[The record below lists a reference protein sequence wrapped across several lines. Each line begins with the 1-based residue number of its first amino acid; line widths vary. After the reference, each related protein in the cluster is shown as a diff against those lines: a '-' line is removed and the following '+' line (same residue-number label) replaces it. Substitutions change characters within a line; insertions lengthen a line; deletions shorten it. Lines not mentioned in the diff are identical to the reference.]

1 MDFIYDWDD
10 QGDQFSFEDSD
21 RFEEDSLC
29 SWVSEAESVC
39 NNNWRG
45 WKKNSNGT
53 GGGDRLTSAVPPA
66 TGISSSLT
74 EVPSLVELTAKTTA
88 LHIPFEVVE
97 RVYPP
102 VPENLQLR
110 IAFWSFPENEED
122 IRLYSCLANGSP
134 DEFQRGEHMVRNKA
148 VKDVLQIGF
157 HLSGTVVPSHPM
169 TQQHGTS
176 ATFNVAITFDRR
188 RISSCSCTCSSASK
202 WCSHVVA
209 LCLYR
214 IHHPSSVCLRAPVS
228 ESLSRL
234 HREQLQKFAQY
245 LISEFPRLI
254 LPTAQRLLDELLLSQ
269 GSAINKVCGAP
280 DPTAGPP
287 ATEMTHWFLD
297 EAILHEN
304 IKKTLIRFSGPS
316 PIVFSDVNSLYLS
329 STAPQAAAEWTNL
342 LRPLRGRMPEGIW
355 NLLSIVREMYRRRDS
370 NAISLLRILTEECI
384 ICDQI
389 VIWWFTTR
397 TSALHSQ
404 HGNHGHRA
412 SSNSSTAAA
421 QHACA
426 SMCEEIVTLWRLAA
440 LNPINSRQDRGNH
453 EQEFRK
459 WHLQVIEKARKARG
473 PSHWVG
479 AGGTGGNNNNLRKVD
494 IEVFAGFKPA
504 IEACMLDW
512 SDFPIE
518 GVTHRET
525 RIPRVK
531 VDQGSDSNNQPS
543 GSNHLV
549 KTPESSTAG
558 TPTCRSSPECS
569 KQEVNVVVSSS
580 LQAESPGSKE
590 EKVKVESDSETLLRA
605 NSSDSSM
612 SSSSDRV
619 EGYQTGA
626 SLSHSDD
633 TDSDVQTVSNFA
645 SKQSSDGKHLQPH
658 GAEIKDTGSQGSNS
672 PREGAAAGDKPS
684 GKRKTKS
691 KHVDRGDS
699 DLTDSEAGLVAEPLR
714 REQESDSSNDARAGR
729 KQALQV
735 EQRESRESQPSSD
748 EYQMYYYDTRQAKA
762 AEPTPP
768 KKKNDTPN
776 PFVGIKKM
784 EDRIE
789 IMFSRAEA
797 LHAHGYT
804 RHACKLAIQLAEEML
819 DKPPV
824 LDAPPPTGLSNR
836 ARKKHVHSQSV
847 LTSMT
852 LSKAAFL
859 CSVLS
864 EQSECHHLAFR
875 MGMFGLELPRQPA
888 STKALEVKLNS
899 QETDLVTLLK
909 RIPLGPSEL
918 GMIRERAQ
926 KLQEGTLRSRGEALL
941 PIMLAS
947 FIFDALCLPGQ
958 PAANIPRTSVRL
970 ALVRER
976 TPNDE
981 KMGFEA
987 AVAAMAMK
995 ANVSEADHPLLCE
1008 GTRRQRGDLALA
1020 MLSHYKEDQGK
1031 FRQILDALL
1040 DKQGPK
1046 THKTPCA
1053 APNPINPVVSR
1064 PSQQVPTHGH
1074 GHAHN
1079 HTHPQSHMPHP
1090 QTATGDDIAARIAQN
1105 MGELSMTGM
1114 PPGQPTGIKP
1124 QDVKRGKGGTKD
1136 GHDSCEGGSDSNSR
1150 KDKKSKSRLEAPGP
1164 RPVSSGPPLTVSGNS
1179 NLDPAMCRIG
1189 QPNISQAGGGR
1200 NRGEFPTISG
1210 EDDGSHHPSTHG
1222 PPGAS
1227 NHPSTTTGIGYWGR
1241 IFGRHPR
1248 KSKGMA
1254 SIDSSAPETTSSDN
1268 SPTLA
1273 RRVPPGGWGRY
1284 HGPGSDSG
1292 SSGNS
1297 SDSVSSSSSGE
1308 RGSGARPK
1316 LREAEPSPGQ
1326 GIPVSLMRANPV
1338 SIPVAPENLNENK
1351 ACIAAGKAN
1360 RGRKGGRNDNCPT
1373 VPNQPSE
1380 ASAHF
1385 FFELAKTVL
1394 NRAGGSSSTALFTQE
1409 CTNSNHSGPHRGLH
1423 LCAFEIGLYALRL
1436 HNAVTPNWLSRTY
1449 SSHVSWITG
1458 QAMEIGSAAINLL
1471 VETWEGHLTPTEA
1484 ASLADRASRGRD
1496 PNMVRA
1502 AAQLAL
1508 SCLSHAHALN
1518 PTDVNRALMQCKEQ
1532 DIMMLQK
1539 ACVAVES
1546 AAKGG
1551 DVYPEVLFNV
1561 AKQWEWL
1568 HDNSTGQGNHSNQR
1582 HQHHHHHQQHQ
1593 HDSDEDKSTAADEGT
1608 GEEIGPVVPFVN
1620 APVRGIV
1627 PQQRVVGLPY
1637 GLAQPHAV
1645 PIVYHHPEYQE
1656 YVAVDPY
1663 MARHQFGNAAHA
1675 MPVGDHRLQHRPP
1688 MPPDAHNMQWLPH
1701 HQYHGPCPYNANV
1714 AMPGMAVS
1722 VPRTAFQPTQVMQL
1736 PPGQAMAQR
1745 PIIQYPMPPTIIH
1758 ARPNVIQQQQQQ
1770 QHPVQPIPNMAQPIA
1785 PQQHPGL
1792 FYLHATYRV
1801 GMLGI
1806 DTLAR
1811 RVHDE
1816 RTQSRFSPNPPYGE
1830 DIKWLMEISKRL
1842 GVSYVQQFCA
1852 CVLSVVVSPF
1862 VLHTITWEAAHYL
1875 ASMNHTSVQANLRSP
1890 ILSPIV
1896 QKCVQMYIQCIHQ
1909 RMYHI
1914 TPPEY
1919 DDFISVVQSAQK
1931 AFSMQ
1936 AGGQAQ
1942 FKDFIQSLR
1951 RLPRCKHDLWVR
1963 LSATLSPSLFEHSS
1977 SSSASSPSTT
1987 TVSTNH

>member
-45 WKKNSNGT
+45 WKKTSNGS
-53 GGGDRLTSAVPPA
+53 GGGGSGGDRLSSVTPSS
-66 TGISSSLT
+66 GSSSTIT
-74 EVPSLVELTAKTTA
+74 EEVCSLVELTAKTVA

-148 VKDVLQIGF
+148 VRDVLQIGF

-169 TQQHGTS
+169 TQQHGAS

-214 IHHPSSVCLRAPVS
+214 IHHPTAVCLRAPVS

-269 GSAINKVCGAP
+269 ASAINKVCGAP

-389 VIWWFTTR
+389 VIWWFSTR

-412 SSNSSTAAA
+412 NSNSSTAAA

-440 LNPINSRQDRGNH
+440 LNPINSRQDRGGH

-459 WHLQVIEKARKARG
+459 WHLQVIEKARKSRG
-473 PSHWVG
+473 PSHCW
-479 AGGTGGNNNNLRKVD
+479 TGGGGGGANNNNLRRVD

-531 VDQGSDSNNQPS
+531 VEQGGDTTSRPVVSTV
-543 GSNHLV
+543 HTKV
-549 KTPESSTAG
+549 ATSSTLSA
-558 TPTCRSSPECS
+558 PSQSKVDPS
-569 KQEVNVVVSSS
+569 KQGVNVVVSSS
-580 LQAESPGSKE
+580 SPQASSPGSKD
-590 EKVKVESDSETLLRA
+590 EKSKVESDSETLLRV

-619 EGYQTGA
+619 EGYQTGL

-633 TDSDVQTVSNFA
+633 TDSDVQTVSNFT
-645 SKQSSDGKHLQPH
+645 SKQAADSKHLQPLVH
-658 GAEIKDTGSQGSNS
+658 DPKEASSQGTGS
-672 PREGAAAGDKPS
+672 PREGAAGGGGDKPS

-691 KHVDRGDS
+691 KHVERGDS

-748 EYQMYYYDTRQAKA
+748 EYQMYYYDTRQAKT
-762 AEPTPP
+762 AEPSGP

-804 RHACKLAIQLAEEML
+804 KHACKLAIQLAEEML
-819 DKPPV
+819 EKPPV

-836 ARKKHVHSQSV
+836 ARKRHVNSQSI

-864 EQSECHHLAFR
+864 EQPECHHLAFR

-909 RIPLGPSEL
+909 RIPLGPAEL

-926 KLQEGTLRSRGEALL
+926 QLRDGTLRSRGEALL
-941 PIMLAS
+941 PLMLAS
-947 FIFDALCLPGQ
+947 FIFDALCLPAGQ
-958 PAANIPRTSVRL
+958 PAASVQRSSVRM
-970 ALVRER
+970 AQARER
-976 TPNDE
+976 SPSDE
-981 KMGFEA
+981 KLGFEA
-987 AVAAMAMK
+987 AVAAMSMK

-1020 MLSHYKEDQGK
+1020 MLSHYKEDQSK
-1031 FRQILDALL
+1031 LRQILDGLL
-1040 DKQGPK
+1040 DKLGPK
-1046 THKTPCA
+1046 MHKTPCA
-1053 APNPINPVVSR
+1053 VPVSTNTTVIR
-1064 PSQQVPTHGH
+1064 PSQQVQSQ
-1074 GHAHN
+1074 GHALN
-1079 HTHPQSHMPHP
+1079 HHHHHHHQPNISEDA
-1090 QTATGDDIAARIAQN
+1090 ATRLANNIADMSLAAASSGRA
-1105 MGELSMTGM
+1105 GSSTG
-1114 PPGQPTGIKP
+1114 GHHQHHHHQ
-1124 QDVKRGKGGTKD
+1124 QDSKRGKGSAKD
-1136 GHDSCEGGSDSNSR
+1136 SHDSCEGGSDSSSR
-1150 KDKKSKSRLEAPGP
+1150 KDKKAKAMPPVPTGLAPP
-1164 RPVSSGPPLTVSGNS
+1164 SGSQGMPGNS
-1179 NLDPAMCRIG
+1179 NLEQPPMCRIG
-1189 QPNISQAGGGR
+1189 QPPVVGPGGGAR
-1200 NRGEFPTISG
+1200 VRGEFSVPG
-1210 EDDGSHHPSTHG
+1210 EDEGSHHPSHG
-1222 PPGAS
+1222 PGGAS
-1227 NHPSTTTGIGYWGR
+1227 HPATSTGISYWGR

-1316 LREAEPSPGQ
+1316 MREAEGSPGQ
-1326 GIPVSLMRANPV
+1326 GIPVSLMRLNSVPSA
-1338 SIPVAPENLNENK
+1338 AENINENK
-1351 ACIAAGKAN
+1351 ACVAGSKGN
-1360 RGRKGGRNDNCPT
+1360 RRGRKGGRNDNCPT

-1394 NRAGGSSSTALFTQE
+1394 MRAGGSSSTALFTQE

-1532 DIMMLQK
+1532 DVMMLQK
-1539 ACVAVES
+1539 ACLAVES

-1568 HDNSTGQGNHSNQR
+1568 HDNATGQGNHNNQR
-1582 HQHHHHHQQHQ
+1582 HQHHHH
-1593 HDSDEDKSTAADEGT
+1593 DSDEEKAGVANEG
-1608 GEEIGPVVPFVN
+1608 GAEEAGQVVPYAN
-1620 APVRGIV
+1620 APVRGMV
-1627 PQQRVVGLPY
+1627 QPQHVVGVPY
-1637 GLAQPHAV
+1637 SLAPPHAV
-1645 PIVYHHPEYQE
+1645 PIVYHDFVTVDA
-1656 YVAVDPY
+1656 YV
-1663 MARHQFGNAAHA
+1663 ARHQFGNAAHA
-1675 MPVGDHRLQHRPP
+1675 VPGADRRLQHRPQIIS
-1688 MPPDAHNMQWLPH
+1688 DAHNVQWMQH
-1701 HQYHGPCPYNANV
+1701 HQYHGPCPYNANMPV
-1714 AMPGMAVS
+1714 PGMAVT
-1722 VPRTAFQPTQVMQL
+1722 VPRTGFPPTQVLQIA
-1736 PPGQAMAQR
+1736 PGQAMAPR
-1745 PIIQYPMPPTIIH
+1745 PIIQQYSMQMQPNIVHTRPSVVVPPQ
-1758 ARPNVIQQQQQQ
+1758 P
-1770 QHPVQPIPNMAQPIA
+1770 HPVQPIPNMAQPMA

-1830 DIKWLMEISKRL
+1830 DIKWLMEIAKRL

-1875 ASMNHTSVQANLRSP
+1875 SSMNHTSVQANLRSP

-1931 AFSMQ
+1931 AFLMQ

-1977 SSSASSPSTT
+1977 SSAASSPSTT